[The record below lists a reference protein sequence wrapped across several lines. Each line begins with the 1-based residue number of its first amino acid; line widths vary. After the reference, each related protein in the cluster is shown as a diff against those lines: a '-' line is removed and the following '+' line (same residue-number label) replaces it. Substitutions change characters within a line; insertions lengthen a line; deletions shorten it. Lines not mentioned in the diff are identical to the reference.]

1 MAAPFFDPSI
11 EHDACGVGFIA
22 ALDRS
27 PSYRMTRLAV
37 ECLHRLDYRGARAAD
52 GITSEHTA
60 SPTARSLLSR
70 FPQAL
75 DSFWVIAA
83 SDSANTRLAGEA
95 GPSSVKML

>member
-1 MAAPFFDPSI
+1 MAASFFDPSI
-11 EHDACGVGFIA
+11 EHDARGVGFIA

-37 ECLHRLDYRGARAAD
+37 ECLHRLDHRGARAAD

-83 SDSANTRLAGEA
+83 SGSANTRLAGEA